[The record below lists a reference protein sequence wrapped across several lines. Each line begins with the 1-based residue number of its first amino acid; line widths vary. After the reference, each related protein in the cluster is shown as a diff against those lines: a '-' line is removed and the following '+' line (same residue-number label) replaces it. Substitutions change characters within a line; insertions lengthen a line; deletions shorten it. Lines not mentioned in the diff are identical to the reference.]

1 MNVEILGQGLPEGGP
16 LFDAPAVQGLVVV
29 ELQVV
34 AQVDPAAEGIHP
46 AGLDL
51 RCGRAPEH
59 IVHAESPLPEQNRL
73 RAGSALWCEEADP
86 AEKGGLPTL
95 L

>member
-1 MNVEILGQGLPEGGP
+1 MDVEIIGEGLPEGGP
-16 LFDAPAVQGLVVV
+16 LLDAPAVQRLVVV

-51 RCGRAPEH
+51 RCGRSPEH
-59 IVHAESPLPEQNRL
+59 IVHAESPLPEQKQAQGRISLVL
-73 RAGSALWCEEADP
+73 RRG
-86 AEKGGLPTL
+86 
-95 L
+95 